1 MRILRERKSH
11 RDLFQSRSR
20 SNGVCSVN
28 RWLVLWVV
36 LGIGWAGPV
45 FPIVA
50 GVSEPLIEQF
60 ERVKR
65 VTVYDADK
73 VARYPSVVQ
82 TPGAL
87 GAASCKLGA
96 TLLMQ
101 IHNG

>member
-1 MRILRERKSH
+1 M
-11 RDLFQSRSR
+11 
-20 SNGVCSVN
+20 
-28 RWLVLWVV
+28 WAV
-36 LGIGWAGPV
+36 LGIGWTGPV

-60 ERVKR
+60 ERINR

-82 TPGAL
+82 TLGPL

>member
-1 MRILRERKSH
+1 M
-11 RDLFQSRSR
+11 
-20 SNGVCSVN
+20 
-28 RWLVLWVV
+28 
-36 LGIGWAGPV
+36 
-45 FPIVA
+45 
-50 GVSEPLIEQF
+50 SEPLIEQF

-82 TPGAL
+82 TPGPL